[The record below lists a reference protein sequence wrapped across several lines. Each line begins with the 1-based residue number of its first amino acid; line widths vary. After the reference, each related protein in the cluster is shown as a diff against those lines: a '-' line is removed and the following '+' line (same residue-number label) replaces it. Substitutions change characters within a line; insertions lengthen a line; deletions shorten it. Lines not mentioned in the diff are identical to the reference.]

1 MAIELTEDGGALR
14 LSGELTIY
22 HAAEIK
28 QPLLTMLQSGNELE
42 IDLSGISEI
51 DTAGFQLLMLAKR
64 ETDRTG
70 GNLRL
75 TSHSPAVLELIE
87 LYNLAGFFG
96 DPLVITAA
104 HGAGGRSS

>member
-1 MAIELTEDGGALR
+1 MAIEFTEDGGALR

-28 QPLLTMLQSGNELE
+28 QPLLTMLQAGNELE
-42 IDLSGISEI
+42 IDLSGVSEI

-70 GNLRL
+70 GKLRL

-104 HGAGGRSS
+104 HSAGGRSS

>member
-1 MAIELTEDGGALR
+1 MAIEFTEEGGALR
-14 LSGELTIY
+14 LAGELTIY

-28 QPLLTMLQSGNELE
+28 QPLIARLQAGNELE

-51 DTAGFQLLMLAKR
+51 DTAGCQLLMLAKK
-64 ETDRTG
+64 EADRTG
-70 GNLRL
+70 THLRL
-75 TSHSPAVLELIE
+75 IFHSPAVLELMD

-104 HGAGGRSS
+104 PDSRGLSS